1 MARPKKFVVP
11 EIARKY
17 VREDSVLLPDGFIL
31 ERGDLFK
38 VKGKNSFGIGEWG
51 LTFKFDHLVTNT
63 ENGKI
68 YVECF
73 EMFRGKAGVMRAF
86 PIDRIKRIPKKRS
99 KRVRRNTTS

>member
-17 VREDSVLLPDGFIL
+17 IREDSVLLPDGFIL